1 MTIRH
6 PFRPRM
12 RSLCLLA
19 GAALLAAAQA
29 NAQSSSTTPASSVTV
44 YGVLDACVVSYKAA
58 AGADLQVNGGGCYY
72 GSRFGLRG
80 TEDLGGG
87 MQAYFQLESGFALD
101 TGALA
106 QGGRMFGRKAHVG
119 LSGAYGALEAGRDYA
134 PTFYLLT
141 TVDPMQLGLGSALA
155 TLWSGSPGT
164 ASGRTD
170 NQLTYQSPTFGGFSL
185 RAMMAPGEQAAPLPA
200 RGGDTTGASVMY
212 RSPALIAGVTY
223 ANVKNTSNTESD
235 KATTVGAKYDF
246 GTFSLAALA
255 QFGGWEGT
263 RTAAAP
269 SSATSIFSR
278 SYNSYVVGG
287 TIKFGTNSL
296 SASYKRYD
304 DRTAANFDA
313 DVLSVVYIYPLSKRT
328 QLYTGLTR
336 LKNKRG
342 SSYGASDGNGAY
354 TGVAPGGASRAI
366 DFGITHFF

>member
-1 MTIRH
+1 MTHHYRIR
-6 PFRPRM
+6 R
-12 RSLCLLA
+12 LCLLA
-19 GAALLAAAQA
+19 GAMLFGATQAGAQEAA
-29 NAQSSSTTPASSVTV
+29 SSSSVAL
-44 YGVLDACVVSYKAA
+44 YGVLDACLVSYKASNG
-58 AGADLQVNGGGCYY
+58 AGFQINGGGCFY

-87 MQAYFQLESGFALD
+87 MKAYFQLESGFALD

-134 PTFYLLT
+134 PTFYLLS

-170 NQLTYQSPTFGGFSL
+170 NSLTYQSPTFNGVSL
-185 RAMMAPGEQAAPLPA
+185 RAMVAPGEQAAPLAA

-212 RSPALIAGVTY
+212 RSAELIAGVTY
-223 ANVKNTSNTESD
+223 ARVSNTTNTEADS
-235 KATTVGAKYDF
+235 ATTVGAKYDF
-246 GTFSLAALA
+246 GSFSLAALA

-263 RTAAAP
+263 RPASAP
-269 SSATSIFSR
+269 SNATSIFSR
-278 SYNSYVVGG
+278 SYSSYVVGG
-287 TIKFGTNSL
+287 TVKFGTNSL
-296 SASYKRYD
+296 SATYKRYD

-328 QLYTGLTR
+328 QLYTGITR